1 MVHKS
6 SILPGVSKFI
16 DENILSHYPASSM
29 KRIMMA
35 GAVSL
40 YLKQN
45 EGLIDTISSNPL
57 IGSLGVV
64 HDNGMIELEPLRD
77 ALKYEIN
84 KAGFMRLTLPLVGSI
99 DFTPEDADALYKYI
113 VEANTTR
120 TTALPPAQPAAT
132 STTLATNGGVY

>member
-6 SILPGVSKFI
+6 SIVPGISKFI
-16 DENILSHYPASSM
+16 DENVLAHYPATSM

-45 EGLIDTISSNPL
+45 GGLVDTISSNPL
-57 IGSLGVV
+57 FSSLGVV

-84 KAGFMRLTLPLVGSI
+84 KAGFMRLNIPLIGAI

-113 VEANTTR
+113 IEANTTQVQSPSAQL
-120 TTALPPAQPAAT
+120 TTGM
-132 STTLATNGGVY
+132 TTLTNGGVY

>member
-6 SILPGVSKFI
+6 SIVPGISKFI
-16 DENILSHYPASSM
+16 DENVLAHYPATSM

-45 EGLIDTISSNPL
+45 EGLVDTISSNPL
-57 IGSLGVV
+57 FSSLGVV

-84 KAGFMRLTLPLVGSI
+84 KAGFMRLNIPLVGAI

-113 VEANTTR
+113 VEANTTQVQSPSAQL
-120 TTALPPAQPAAT
+120 TTGM
-132 STTLATNGGVY
+132 TTLTNGGVY

>member
-6 SILPGVSKFI
+6 SIVPGISKFI
-16 DENILSHYPASSM
+16 DENVLAHYPATSM

-45 EGLIDTISSNPL
+45 EGLVDTISSNPL
-57 IGSLGVV
+57 FSSLGVV

-84 KAGFMRLTLPLVGSI
+84 KAGFMRLNIPLVGAI

-113 VEANTTR
+113 VEANTTQVQIPSAQL
-120 TTALPPAQPAAT
+120 TTGM
-132 STTLATNGGVY
+132 TTLTNGGVY

>member
-6 SILPGVSKFI
+6 SIVPGISKFI
-16 DENILSHYPASSM
+16 DENVLAHYPATSM

-45 EGLIDTISSNPL
+45 GGLVDTISSNPL
-57 IGSLGVV
+57 FSSLGVV

-84 KAGFMRLTLPLVGSI
+84 KAGFMRLNIPLVGAI

-113 VEANTTR
+113 IEANTTQVQSPSAQL
-120 TTALPPAQPAAT
+120 TTGM
-132 STTLATNGGVY
+132 TTLTNGGVY